1 MAQVAVSKE
10 PEPKN
15 ALFECWVCGGAS
27 VTKFKDANYNGPLT
41 AENFAI
47 TDSAY
52 GVTHDIY
59 KCGDCG
65 FLFSPDTPEV
75 LGFYEG
81 LVDEGY
87 EDSRRQRLSQAEGLL
102 KTFCKFLPKGRTRL
116 SLLDV
121 GAGSGILME
130 EAGKLGFQTTGVEP
144 SEWLSKQAR
153 ERGLNVLT
161 GVLPHKDVAIG
172 SFDAV
177 TLIDVIEHVPVPS
190 QILKDIRPYLKNDG
204 VLFVVTPDVA
214 SPMARLLGMKWWHF
228 RLAHIGYF
236 SPGNLKRLAR
246 QAGYDVVS
254 LSRPWWFFTLDYAIE
269 RGNVYLPMFLQV
281 PVFNWMKKVCIPVNF
296 FDSMTIV
303 LRASSNKD

>member
-1 MAQVAVSKE
+1 MAQ
-10 PEPKN
+10 
-15 ALFECWVCGGAS
+15 ALRQPDQRSVTQSACWVCGGS
-27 VTKFKDANYNGPLT
+27 TITKFKEANYAGELT
-41 AENFAI
+41 PENFAI

-65 FLFSPDTPEV
+65 FLFSPSTPDV

-102 KTFCKFLPKGRTRL
+102 KTFCKFLSQAPQGL
-116 SLLDV
+116 NLLDV

-130 EAGKLGFQTTGVEP
+130 EADKLGFKTIGVEP

-161 GVLPHKDVAIG
+161 GVLPHKNMPENA
-172 SFDAV
+172 FDAI
-177 TLIDVIEHVPVPS
+177 TLIDVIEHVPDPGQV
-190 QILKDIRPYLKNDG
+190 LRDIKPYLKKDG
-204 VLFVVTPDVA
+204 VLFIVTPDVS
-214 SPMARLLGMKWWHF
+214 SPMAKLLGMKWWHF

-236 SPGNLKRLAR
+236 SPNNLKFLAEKS
-246 QAGYDVVS
+246 GFEIVS

-269 RGNVYLPMFLQV
+269 RGNKYLPKILQV
-281 PVFNWMKKVCIPVNF
+281 PVFAWMKKICIPVNF
-296 FDSMTIV
+296 FDSMTLV
-303 LRASSNKD
+303 VKASSNKD